1 MDTKEKNQ
9 EISPELNAKMKKN
22 LLWIF
27 IFAVTMIFAGLTSGY
42 LVSRGGNFWVSI
54 KMPGAFQISTA
65 SILLSS
71 GLLLLARWAVIK
83 GKAAILKIALGLAFG
98 LGVTFGISQ
107 YIGWTQLIEN
117 GNVVSGEIIN
127 IRGKYGKYFTLIY
140 EGKEISFD
148 GYSFYIKGEPISEEL
163 AAEMKVFSEALIEGS
178 TSENKQYQLSDYGTK
193 FSIRFSNNLLT
204 YTNNDLKSNG
214 VALSD
219 IQHDRLFHFAEN
231 IVNDKGDF
239 IIKGKY
245 GEAFTIYYDSEA
257 LEYKNRQ
264 FYWKDEPLSKKKVN
278 DLNAQKNTASSYIYA
293 FTGMH
298 LLHWLGG
305 IISLLVV
312 FIKGLRFKYTSDN
325 YLGLTLGSIYWH
337 FLGILW
343 LYLYAFLIFIH

>member
-1 MDTKEKNQ
+1 MDKIEKNQ

-27 IFAVTMIFAGLTSGY
+27 IFAVVMIFAGLTSGY

-54 KMPGAFQISTA
+54 SMPTAFQISTA

-71 GLLLLARWAVIK
+71 GFLLIARWAVK
-83 GKAAILKIALGLAFG
+83 NSKSTVLKLSLGLAFF
-98 LGVTFGISQ
+98 LGATFGVSQ
-107 YIGWTQLIEN
+107 FIGWTQLTEN
-117 GNVVSGEIIN
+117 GNVLSGEIIN

-148 GYSFYIKGEPISEEL
+148 GYDFYIKGEIISEEL
-163 AAEMKVFSEALIEGS
+163 ATEMKTFAQSLIDGS
-178 TSENKQYQLSDYGTK
+178 QSENKEYQLTDYGTK
-193 FSIRFSNNLLT
+193 FAIRFSNNLLT
-204 YTNNDLKSNG
+204 YENKSLKSNG
-214 VALSD
+214 SLLSD
-219 IQHDRLFHFAEN
+219 VQHDRLYHFADN
-231 IVNDKGDF
+231 IANDKGDF
-239 IIKGKY
+239 IMKGKY
-245 GEAFTIYYDSEA
+245 GEDYTIYYDSEA

-264 FYWKDEPLSKKKVN
+264 FYWKGEPLSKKKVN

-298 LLHWLGG
+298 FLHWLGG
-305 IISLLVV
+305 VIALLIL
-312 FIKGLRFKYTSDN
+312 FIKGLRLKYTANN

>member
-1 MDTKEKNQ
+1 MESIDTDK

-27 IFAVTMIFAGLTSGY
+27 IFAVIMIFAGLTSGY

-54 KMPGAFQISTA
+54 NLPIAFQISTGA
-65 SILLSS
+65 IILSS
-71 GLLLLARWAVIK
+71 ICLFLARKAVQQ
-83 GKAAILKIALGLAFG
+83 GKHLILKITLGLAFS
-98 LGVTFGISQ
+98 LGTAFGISQ
-107 YIGWTQLIEN
+107 YIGWTQLAEN
-117 GNVVSGEIIN
+117 GNVVSGEIMN

-140 EGKEISFD
+140 EGKEISYDNATF
-148 GYSFYIKGEPISEEL
+148 FLKGEPVSE
-163 AAEMKVFSEALIEGS
+163 AVMGEMKGFAEALMLGS
-178 TSENKQYQLSDYGTK
+178 QTENKSYNLNNYGTK

-204 YTNNDLKSNG
+204 YTNNRLLSNG
-214 VALSD
+214 SELSD
-219 IQHDRLFHFAEN
+219 VQHDRLYHFAEN
-231 IVNDKGDF
+231 IVNDRGDF

-245 GEAFTIYYDSEA
+245 GEDFSIYYNGEELD
-257 LEYKNRQ
+257 YKNRQ
-264 FYWKDEPLSKKKVN
+264 FYLKGEPLSKKKVS
-278 DLNAQKNTASSYIYA
+278 DLNSQKNTSSSYIYA

-305 IISLLVV
+305 IIALLVV
-312 FIKGLRFKYTSDN
+312 FIKGLRLKYTASN

>member
-1 MDTKEKNQ
+1 METNETDK

-54 KMPGAFQISTA
+54 DMPTAFTVSTTA
-65 SILLSS
+65 IVLSS
-71 GLLLLARWAVIK
+71 IFLYVARWAVIN
-83 GKAAILKIALGLAFG
+83 GKNVLLKIALGLAFTLG
-98 LGVTFGISQ
+98 LVFGASQ
-107 YIGWTQLIEN
+107 FKGWDQLIEN
-117 GNVVSGEIIN
+117 GNLVSGEIMN

-140 EGKEISFD
+140 EGKEISYD
-148 GYSFYIKGEPISEEL
+148 NATYYLKGEPVSAEIT
-163 AAEMKVFSEALIEGS
+163 AEMKSFAEGLMVGAE
-178 TSENKQYQLSDYGTK
+178 TKEKVYQLTDYGTK

-204 YTNNDLKSNG
+204 YSNEHLKSNG
-214 VALSD
+214 VELSEV
-219 IQHDRLFHFAEN
+219 QHDRLFHFAEN
-231 IVNDKGDF
+231 IVEGKGDF

-245 GEAFTIYYDSEA
+245 GEDFLIYYDGEA

-305 IISLLVV
+305 IIALLVV
-312 FIKGLRFKYTSDN
+312 FIKGLRLRYTASN